1 MQPVEVIQG
10 NGPVILGQP
19 HSGTFVPDDIYQN
32 LNPLGWQLVD
42 TDWHIPQLYEG
53 LLENVTTVRANF
65 SRYVIDPNRDPEGTS
80 LYPGQNTTELVPMTT
95 FDGDPIWLNPP
106 TQDDIFQLINLYHS
120 EYHRALRSE
129 IERVKSQHGIAVLY
143 DCHSI
148 RSQASHLFDGR
159 LPDLN
164 IGTNSGASCS
174 TAISQAVLNTCANT
188 TSYSHVLNGR
198 FKGGWTT
205 RHYGDPANNVHALQM
220 ELAQLNYLETEIP
233 PFTYHEASAAKLRK
247 VLQRIL
253 QNIQHTIDTSL
264 QAEL

>member
-106 TQDDIFQLINLYHS
+106 TQDDICLLY
-120 EYHRALRSE
+120 
-129 IERVKSQHGIAVLY
+129 
-143 DCHSI
+143 
-148 RSQASHLFDGR
+148 
-159 LPDLN
+159 
-164 IGTNSGASCS
+164 
-174 TAISQAVLNTCANT
+174 
-188 TSYSHVLNGR
+188 TS
-198 FKGGWTT
+198 
-205 RHYGDPANNVHALQM
+205 D
-220 ELAQLNYLETEIP
+220 
-233 PFTYHEASAAKLRK
+233 AA
-247 VLQRIL
+247 
-253 QNIQHTIDTSL
+253 D
-264 QAEL
+264 E